1 MVSFDIFGADY
12 VGGTGLFGTGNEIG
26 TLLSPTGNM
35 VSNSQTILGT
45 ALVFDGLDRAV
56 SYTSDPVYEQ
66 FGHMNL
72 SPLSTSG
79 SIGWV
84 ARRNVTSGYMYSC
97 GGYESA
103 SSTMQSG
110 QAYVEIVRPEIATGI
125 ESVSLLMEAGATGV
139 TGCYFDAKLYSQGS
153 TGVTEDVIYQGTSLY
168 LSAANTPE
176 IFTLT
181 PTGLFNGNRLNL
193 ELTFYSKNSLSVK
206 LINGQVKFL
215 A

>member
-1 MVSFDIFGADY
+1 
-12 VGGTGLFGTGNEIG
+12 
-26 TLLSPTGNM
+26 M

-45 ALVFDGLDRAV
+45 ALVFDGLDRTV

-110 QAYVEIVRPEIATGI
+110 QAYVEIVRPELATGI
-125 ESVSLLMEAGATGV
+125 ESLSLLMEAGATGI

-153 TGVTEDVIYQGTSLY
+153 TGVTEDVIYQGTGLY
-168 LSAANTPE
+168 ASAANTPQL
-176 IFTLT
+176 FTLT
-181 PTGLFNGNRLNL
+181 PTGLFDGSRLNL
-193 ELTFYSKNSLSVK
+193 ELTFYSKSSLSVK
-206 LINGQVKFL
+206 LVNGQVKFL